1 QGEAKLAGQ
10 AQYKGV
16 FGTIT
21 TVGRTEGLRSL
32 YRGLVAGLQRQMTF
46 TSLRLGLYDWEK
58 QPHTKGSQR
67 AGLGSWLVAGCTTGA
82 MVVASP
88 QTTDVVKVRFQTVR
102 EGGRCYQGSVDGHR
116 TIAKQEG
123 VHGLC
128 RGGCSPQGACRDGS
142 GTVAL
147 NALVHAGPS
156 PNSTRSAI
164 VNCAELR
171 SHPGETYDPT
181 QDTLLQSHLRQES
194 VPCHFASA
202 FRDTFWATLIVSPMD
217 VVKTRYMNA
226 APGQYRSVGS
236 CALTLLRNEELEASY
251 KGFVP
256 SFLQLG
262 SWNTVTFVTYE
273 QLKRGLMA

>member
-1 QGEAKLAGQ
+1 QIQGEAKLTGQ
-10 AQYKGV
+10 AQHKGV

-46 TSLRLGLYDWEK
+46 TSLRLGLYNWEK
-58 QPHTKGSQR
+58 QPHTKGSQ
-67 AGLGSWLVAGCTTGA
+67 LNWLVAGCTTGA

-88 QTTDVVKVRFQTVR
+88 QTTDAVKVRFQTVR
-102 EGGRCYQGSVDGHR
+102 EGGQCYQGSVDGHR

-128 RGGCSPQGACRDGS
+128 RGGEPLGCVPKIIQA
-142 GTVAL
+142 
-147 NALVHAGPS
+147 HK
-156 PNSTRSAI
+156 
-164 VNCAELR
+164 
-171 SHPGETYDPT
+171 SHH
-181 QDTLLQSHLRQES
+181 SSFWSES
-194 VPCHFASA
+194 VPCHFTSA
-202 FRDTFWATLIVSPMD
+202 FRDSFWATLIVSPVD

-236 CALTLLRNEELEASY
+236 CALTLLRNEELEAFY

-273 QLKRGLMA
+273 QLK